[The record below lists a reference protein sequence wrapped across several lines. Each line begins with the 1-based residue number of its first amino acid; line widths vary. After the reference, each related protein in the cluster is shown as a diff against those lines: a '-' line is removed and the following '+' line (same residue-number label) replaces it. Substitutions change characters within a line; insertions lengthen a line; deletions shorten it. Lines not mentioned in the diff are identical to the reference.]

1 MARSN
6 VSLPGE
12 KRIMSQNEEEEKG
25 EELVSLY
32 EENGIRFR

>member
-6 VSLPGE
+6 VSLSGE
-12 KRIMSQNEEEEKG
+12 KRIMSQNEEGG

-32 EENGIRFR
+32 EENGICFR

>member
-12 KRIMSQNEEEEKG
+12 KRIMSQNEEEKG

-32 EENGIRFR
+32 EENGICFR

>member
-6 VSLPGE
+6 VSLSGE
-12 KRIMSQNEEEEKG
+12 KRIMSQNEEEKG

-32 EENGIRFR
+32 EENGICFR